1 MIDFEGDFIYVL
13 VFHSRLFFNR
23 LADGQCNKRVE
34 IAMDP

>member
-1 MIDFEGDFIYVL
+1 MIDFEGDFIYV